1 MTLSEAPAHLVPAQ
15 VFVDDSGRRRR
26 LIRRGAAALAA
37 ACVAFIAVVGLGL
50 SQTGVGMVSVPGE
63 GNGLVA
69 GFDEGAGQTPGLL
82 SPGGVVA
89 TTAKPIT
96 PLRRTLMNRP
106 KAKVVGPTLPL
117 AKVPASRVTSTS
129 KATSTKPSTTK
140 SSTTKETTT
149 TKEPTSTKE
158 TTSKETTT
166 TKAPS
171 TSKSRPGVSDAA

>member
-1 MTLSEAPAHLVPAQ
+1 MTLSEAPVHAVPAQ

-69 GFDEGAGQTPGLL
+69 GFDAGAGQTPGLL

-89 TTAKPIT
+89 TTTKPIT
-96 PLRRTLMNRP
+96 PLRRTLTRRP
-106 KAKVVGPTLPL
+106 TAKVVGPTLP
-117 AKVPASRVTSTS
+117 AVKVPTS
-129 KATSTKPSTTK
+129 KPSSTTKATTTKPSTTK

-158 TTSKETTT
+158 TTTKETTT
-166 TKAPS
+166 TKPPA
-171 TSKSRPGVSDAA
+171 TSGSRSGSSDVA